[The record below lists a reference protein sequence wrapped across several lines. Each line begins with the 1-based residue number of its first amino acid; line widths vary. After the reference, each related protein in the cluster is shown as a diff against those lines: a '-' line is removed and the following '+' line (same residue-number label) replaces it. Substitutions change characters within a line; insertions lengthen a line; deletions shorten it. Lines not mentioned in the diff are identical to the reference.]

1 MPSETNVGYTI
12 SPKLSELVIIKRI
25 HHTYFIREL
34 VAALETEFLYRNRE
48 ITWIFDAKKLDLSAG
63 GRSVNLVVQEVIKSL
78 YKEPVL
84 LLFLSNS
91 GRGGGHLPPLQSCFR
106 PLCIFFILFECQTEG
121 EKFEI

>member
-1 MPSETNVGYTI
+1 M
-12 SPKLSELVIIKRI
+12 KRI
-25 HHTYFIREL
+25 HHTHFIRKL

-63 GRSVNLVVQEVIKSL
+63 GSSVNLVVQEVIKSL

-91 GRGGGHLPPLQSCFR
+91 GGGETFAP
-106 PLCIFFILFECQTEG
+106 IAILFLTALRIFYVIRMPDRG
-121 EKFEI
+121 RKV